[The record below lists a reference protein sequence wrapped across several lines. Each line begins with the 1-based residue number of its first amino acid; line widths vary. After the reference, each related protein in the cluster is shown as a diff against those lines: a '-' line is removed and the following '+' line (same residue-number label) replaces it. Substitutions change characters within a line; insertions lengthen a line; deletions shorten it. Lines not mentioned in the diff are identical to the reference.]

1 MYIAAASAAVAA
13 GAVKLILSR
22 QNKLVVENSKKRHST
37 KLKLAQGQ
45 WKSDLDASL
54 ARAERLRD
62 RLSKQLSSR
71 EQEIKADEESIAF
84 DREAIDRRA
93 AGVSERDDALAERF
107 AALKARQAEAAE
119 LRDEITRLESAY
131 MEELQ
136 RAAGLPRTSALD
148 ELKSTLV
155 GDAQV
160 AAQKAALAHEE
171 LISDKCHTEARRLME
186 MAMTRYGTALP
197 ANRLIATVSLPTKQS
212 VADAILA
219 DNSAVLHAIHQ
230 ASEVEFVD
238 QGEGNYYLQAPDPF
252 TREVG
257 RLAFER
263 MVKTGKISDGIAKT
277 AVDKARADLDKI
289 ARMPGEG
296 QLGF

>member
-1 MYIAAASAAVAA
+1 
-13 GAVKLILSR
+13 
-22 QNKLVVENSKKRHST
+22 
-37 KLKLAQGQ
+37 
-45 WKSDLDASL
+45 
-54 ARAERLRD
+54 
-62 RLSKQLSSR
+62 
-71 EQEIKADEESIAF
+71 
-84 DREAIDRRA
+84 
-93 AGVSERDDALAERF
+93 
-107 AALKARQAEAAE
+107 
-119 LRDEITRLESAY
+119 

-160 AAQKAALAHEE
+160 AAQKEALAHEE

-219 DNSAVLHAIHQ
+219 DNSAVLQAIHQ

-263 MVKTGKISDGIAKT
+263 MVKTGKINDGIAKT

-289 ARMPGEG
+289 ARDAGRRAARILKINGVDPEILYLVGKLLYRTSYTQNQWQHAIETAHLCGMMAEEMGLDITTARRAALMHDIGKSYG
-296 QLGF
+296 QRPKQLAVTR

>member
-1 MYIAAASAAVAA
+1 MLLPPVAAAA

-71 EQEIKADEESIAF
+71 EQEIKADEESLAF

-148 ELKSTLV
+148 ELQSTLV
-155 GDAQV
+155 CDAQV
-160 AAQKAALAHEE
+160 AAQKRPTKNSSAINAHG
-171 LISDKCHTEARRLME
+171 SATPDGNGHDP
-186 MAMTRYGTALP
+186 YGTALP
-197 ANRLIATVSLPTKQS
+197 ANRLIATASLPTKQS
-212 VADAILA
+212 VADAILPTTRPTC
-219 DNSAVLHAIHQ
+219 NS
-230 ASEVEFVD
+230 SSKR
-238 QGEGNYYLQAPDPF
+238 G
-252 TREVG
+252 
-257 RLAFER
+257 
-263 MVKTGKISDGIAKT
+263 
-277 AVDKARADLDKI
+277 
-289 ARMPGEG
+289 
-296 QLGF
+296 